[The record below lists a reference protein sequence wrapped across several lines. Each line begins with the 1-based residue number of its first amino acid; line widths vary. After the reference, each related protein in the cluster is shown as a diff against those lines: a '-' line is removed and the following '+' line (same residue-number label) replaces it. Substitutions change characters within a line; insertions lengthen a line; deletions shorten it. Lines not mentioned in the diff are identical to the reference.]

1 MVFMPNDEQR
11 QPDNVILIEK
21 DGTKFTIFE
30 YFDGQKELADILA
43 QRVLR
48 DVNPPLPNAEN

>member
-1 MVFMPNDEQR
+1 MPNDEQR